1 MSSSAPAPSFP
12 GGRVPWVASLA
23 VRTVLLV
30 ATVVLVL
37 GAAVVLWVTQED
49 RREALADA
57 ARMESLAESELRG
70 LVEDLVRDHQDIA
83 VALVEGTDRRTR
95 EWLEA
100 EPLGLYRDRAYPER
114 VDVTALR
121 QALTAE
127 VRRRSRAERENVQLI
142 TDRLGREAAARVDRV
157 ADDLRR
163 EGELRTQAAAGERRA
178 RLAMRLGLLLVGI
191 AALLAWA
198 LWRSVL
204 APVARLRSAV
214 ARMAAGDLAT
224 PVGAVSRRRDEIGT
238 LARAVDGM
246 RGDLLRSREGLEGE
260 VARKTADLARTLDE
274 RTAALRELEATRDR
288 LVQAAK
294 MASLGTLAGGLAHE
308 FNNLLGG
315 ILGCVESARAEN
327 RDASVGEDLDMVART
342 ANRGTRLVQGL
353 LDVAKPGARGLEE
366 VDLARL
372 LDDVLRTVAP
382 VAAQREVPLRREI
395 AAIPP
400 VRGDAAQ
407 LHQVALNLV
416 TNALQAVDEREPVV
430 VALRQEGAR
439 AVLEVRD
446 GGPGVD
452 PAIRDRIF
460 EPFFTAGK
468 AEGTGLGLF
477 VSYGIVERHGGT
489 LEVGSA
495 PEGGARFTVRLPLA
509 DLYPKGDTGSG
520 AAIAP

>member
-1 MSSSAPAPSFP
+1 MSPSAPEPGPPPAPTIA
-12 GGRVPWVASLA
+12 GDRVPWAASLA

-49 RREALADA
+49 RQEALAEA
-57 ARMESLAESELRG
+57 ARMERLAESELRV

-100 EPLGLYRDRAYPER
+100 EPLGLYRDRTYPER

-157 ADDLRR
+157 ADELRR

-204 APVARLRSAV
+204 APVARLRVAV

-224 PVGAVSRRRDEIGT
+224 PVGAVARRRDEIGT

-246 RGDLLRSREGLEGE
+246 RGDLRTSREGLEGE

-315 ILGCVESARAEN
+315 IVGCVESARAEN
-327 RDASVGEDLDMVART
+327 RDPSVGEDLDMVAPDREPGHPPGPRP
-342 ANRGTRLVQGL
+342 AGRGEARR
-353 LDVAKPGARGLEE
+353 ARARGGRPRAPPRGRRSGPSRRSRRSGTCRCA
-366 VDLARL
+366 ARSGPC
-372 LDDVLRTVAP
+372 RRC
-382 VAAQREVPLRREI
+382 AATRPSSTRWR
-395 AAIPP
+395 
-400 VRGDAAQ
+400 
-407 LHQVALNLV
+407 
-416 TNALQAVDEREPVV
+416 
-430 VALRQEGAR
+430 
-439 AVLEVRD
+439 
-446 GGPGVD
+446 
-452 PAIRDRIF
+452 
-460 EPFFTAGK
+460 
-468 AEGTGLGLF
+468 
-477 VSYGIVERHGGT
+477 
-489 LEVGSA
+489 
-495 PEGGARFTVRLPLA
+495 
-509 DLYPKGDTGSG
+509 
-520 AAIAP
+520 